1 MVSTVE
7 QADGMERHRR
17 TALRPIY
24 RGTGASWRISFSA
37 LSSSQKSVGILSWRT
52 VASAHMLF
60 WMRAFDEFVDR
71 HNPDMASLPYL
82 HYSWSMAASL
92 AFGAIVG

>member
-1 MVSTVE
+1 
-7 QADGMERHRR
+7 
-17 TALRPIY
+17 
-24 RGTGASWRISFSA
+24 
-37 LSSSQKSVGILSWRT
+37 
-52 VASAHMLF
+52 MLF